1 MTERIQENTD
11 MKRKLRIPLAAAL
24 LSAAAAGTS
33 LAGVSIPVQTNISLQ
48 TEVTAVQAETAPVL
62 TNESSGSQTAE
73 TTVTQAE
80 SPAPVQTGWVQENG
94 QWKYYWDDGTMAR
107 SAWIQEGE
115 DTWYFINDDGTMR
128 TGWLQNGED
137 WYFFDSSGV
146 MQTRA
151 IRVEDRVY
159 YMDYDGTLL
168 VGSRSVNGIRYNFT
182 ENGCTG
188 QMPYTSKMFHSDG
201 TPFTEAERQNLSWN
215 SPS

>member
-1 MTERIQENTD
+1 
-11 MKRKLRIPLAAAL
+11 
-24 LSAAAAGTS
+24 
-33 LAGVSIPVQTNISLQ
+33 
-48 TEVTAVQAETAPVL
+48 
-62 TNESSGSQTAE
+62 
-73 TTVTQAE
+73 
-80 SPAPVQTGWVQENG
+80 
-94 QWKYYWDDGTMAR
+94 MAR

-128 TGWLQNGED
+128 TGWPQNGED

-168 VGSRSVNGIRYNFT
+168 VGSRSVNGIRYKFT